1 MNSVVITGASGF
13 IGRHLVSYLVQQ
25 NIDVY
30 AITRNENSCLA
41 QMPKTPRLHIVVGDY
56 VTDDFYQELPQN
68 PLAVLHLAWSGAHA
82 QERNAPEVQTANLS
96 YCLNAV
102 ALAERLHAE
111 KFILPGSTMEYAYCG
126 QAINKNALPT
136 PLNFYGAAKLS
147 ARYLCQIACQNRK
160 IPFIYTVIS
169 GVYGADRKDG
179 NIISYTIDE
188 LLHGR
193 IPKYTKLEQKWDYV
207 HIDDVVR
214 AFLCVI
220 QKGKP
225 DSFYVIGHGDNC
237 PLSDYIYQIRDVI
250 EPGAPLD
257 IGAIPYQNG
266 KLPES
271 CVDLTAIEKDT
282 GFTPSIAFEDGIRA
296 IIAKS
301 REEL

>member
-1 MNSVVITGASGF
+1 MTSI
-13 IGRHLVSYLVQQ
+13 
-25 NIDVY
+25 
-30 AITRNENSCLA
+30 RNC
-41 QMPKTPRLHIVVGDY
+41 PKTRWRFFIWPGAVSKPKRGTPR
-56 VTDDFYQELPQN
+56 
-68 PLAVLHLAWSGAHA
+68 
-82 QERNAPEVQTANLS
+82 RCQTANLS

-102 ALAERLHAE
+102 ELAERLHAE

-250 EPGAPLD
+250 EPGHHWILARSP
-257 IGAIPYQNG
+257 I
-266 KLPES
+266 KTES
-271 CVDLTAIEKDT
+271 CQNPA
-282 GFTPSIAFEDGIRA
+282 SI
-296 IIAKS
+296 
-301 REEL
+301 